1 MLFLNTIPKFVKL
14 TRTYRKSPKFN
25 MIIPYDLHEIICAI
39 ILGDLHV
46 EGINVN
52 GNTRLQFKYST
63 INEVYLYH
71 LYL

>member
-1 MLFLNTIPKFVKL
+1 
-14 TRTYRKSPKFN
+14 